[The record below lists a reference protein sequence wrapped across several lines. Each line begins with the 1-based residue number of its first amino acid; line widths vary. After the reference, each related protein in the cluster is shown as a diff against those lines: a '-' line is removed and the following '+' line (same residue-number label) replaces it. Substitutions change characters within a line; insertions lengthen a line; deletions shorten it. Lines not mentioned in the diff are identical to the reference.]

1 MDCLP
6 IRLSYPSFLCSFSF
20 FHFLV
25 VGSVRRIKL
34 TYVSFWA
41 HVKIAS
47 RIISYRIWDSFVTSV
62 RWCRAT
68 ASDVVV
74 GGCAWEGMRGSCRV
88 PARPPR
94 CQCVADCNMSL
105 RYGTVRRVSV
115 NSRYSPTN
123 RPSERRSVT
132 RRPATVILYI
142 FTRTHRIRFTLCPAN
157 SRFLVVTSHCLY
169 FVYFSTYLGLV
180 LGSLWTLS
188 EPCWSCTLTF
198 VTVIL
203 LAFTNKWL
211 IDWLIDRLWRF
222 CLSLTLSVLDF

>member
-1 MDCLP
+1 M
-6 IRLSYPSFLCSFSF
+6 
-20 FHFLV
+20 
-25 VGSVRRIKL
+25 
-34 TYVSFWA
+34 
-41 HVKIAS
+41 S
-47 RIISYRIWDSFVTSV
+47 RHGE
-62 RWCRAT
+62 WCRW
-68 ASDVVV
+68 VCV
-74 GGCAWEGMRGSCRV
+74 GRYEGVMPG
-88 PARPPR
+88 ARPPAR
-94 CQCVADCNMSL
+94 LAVSVWLIAIC
-105 RYGTVRRVSV
+105 RYATVRYVVFQWTVGTSQ
-115 NSRYSPTN
+115 PTD
-123 RPSERRSVT
+123 RRSVT

-142 FTRTHRIRFTLCPAN
+142 FTRTHRIRFTLYPAN

-188 EPCWSCTLTF
+188 EPCWSCTLPF